1 MKITAIG
8 VIKNAAD
15 VIEASIRGN
24 SWLIDQFVLLD
35 NMSTDRTVEILNS
48 LQTEGFKIEVIN
60 DTEIQHTQAKKMDM
74 LCAYVYEKYPS
85 DFIIPLDDDEIIIP
99 ANENIS
105 IDDAK
110 KSLAAL
116 NRDSLY
122 YLFWRV
128 YIPTEYDD
136 TTEVNVAKRQ
146 TFCFS
151 DTVSTQFKVIIPSE
165 LTQED
170 GFHVIDGNH
179 GAIFTREHGN
189 FHFPDLKL
197 AHFPIR
203 SAEQIKSKALIGW
216 TNLLTIPDR
225 YKVNG
230 IHWGT
235 IYEQVKEGNPLT
247 IDMLQTLCALY
258 LLPDADIEVIRNP
271 VTLPDECMQLK
282 YTNSQEVNA
291 LKNYCLNVE
300 SLAAKYGALLKQ
312 MDQTNK
318 TD

>member
-15 VIEASIRGN
+15 VIEACIRGN

-99 ANENIS
+99 ANKNIS
-105 IDDAK
+105 MDDAK

-128 YIPTEYDD
+128 YIPTDYDD
-136 TTEVNVAKRQ
+136 TTEINVAKRQ

-151 DTVSTQFKVIIPSE
+151 DTVSTSNKVIIPSAI
-165 LTQED
+165 TQEE

-203 SAEQIKSKALIGW
+203 SAEQIRSKALIGW
-216 TNLLTIPDR
+216 TNLLTMPDR
-225 YKVNG
+225 CKVNG

-235 IYEQVKEGNPLT
+235 IYEQVKDGNTLT
-247 IDMLQTLCALY
+247 TELLQTLSALY
-258 LLPDADIEVIRNP
+258 LMPDAEIEVVRDP
-271 VTLPDECMQLK
+271 VSLPSEYLQLK
-282 YTNSQEVNA
+282 YTRSNEVNA
-291 LKNYCLNVE
+291 LENYCYYVE
-300 SLAAKYGALLKQ
+300 SLAAKYADLVKQLK
-312 MDQTNK
+312 DE
-318 TD
+318 

>member
-15 VIEASIRGN
+15 VIEACIRGN

-99 ANENIS
+99 ANKNIS
-105 IDDAK
+105 MDDAK
-110 KSLAAL
+110 ISLAAL

-128 YIPTEYDD
+128 YIPTDYDD
-136 TTEVNVAKRQ
+136 TTEINVAKRQ

-151 DTVSTQFKVIIPSE
+151 DTVSTSNKVIIPSAI
-165 LTQED
+165 TQEE

-203 SAEQIKSKALIGW
+203 SAEQIRSKALIGW
-216 TNLLTIPDR
+216 TNLLTMPDR
-225 YKVNG
+225 CKVNG

-235 IYEQVKEGNPLT
+235 IYEQVKDGNPLT
-247 IDMLQTLCALY
+247 TELLQTLSALY
-258 LLPDADIEVIRNP
+258 LMPDAEIEVVRDP
-271 VTLPDECMQLK
+271 VSLPSEYLQLK
-282 YTNSQEVNA
+282 YTRSNEVNA
-291 LKNYCLNVE
+291 LENYCYYVE
-300 SLAAKYGALLKQ
+300 SLAAKYADLVKQLK
-312 MDQTNK
+312 DE
-318 TD
+318 